1 MKRRRSAVAI
11 CMDCEKS
18 FESQESSARHF
29 NSRNHIQRLLAIKN
43 APMMS
48 GREVT
53 EQVEQDSEIMTEDE
67 DDEQWFF
74 DDTSSSDDESS
85 ISDNTRDVFFN
96 AEQEQFLAMD
106 ENADGDFS
114 PFPSEKFFL
123 LYCYAHSVMRPKVRT
138 A

>member
-1 MKRRRSAVAI
+1 
-11 CMDCEKS
+11 
-18 FESQESSARHF
+18 
-29 NSRNHIQRLLAIKN
+29 
-43 APMMS
+43 MMS